1 MWAPVCVAPSISL
14 TCQCVSR
21 SPYTSVCLPPIERV
35 LAIRAPNVTS
45 IAPMPNPADRVS
57 RTRRAQPKPMVRRDL
72 RTAAEGTSTTQRQIA
87 YERFR
92 DQIVEARLK
101 PGQFVSQRE
110 LVRLLD
116 MSLAAVREM
125 VPRLEAA
132 GLIVT
137 VPKRGLQVAPVNMK
151 LIRNAFQVR
160 LMVEREAV
168 RHFVHSASDDELDAI
183 EAEHKSILKR
193 ATAGKQDAR
202 LDADAQAVDWGLHDR
217 MVDAMGNEILSEIYR
232 VNSLHVRLIRLD
244 AQQVRERRVVPA
256 MEEHLRFLKQ
266 LRARDETSAVKA
278 IEEHIDRSRQRVLDV
293 LIGGASGR

>member
-1 MWAPVCVAPSISL
+1 
-14 TCQCVSR
+14 
-21 SPYTSVCLPPIERV
+21 
-35 LAIRAPNVTS
+35 
-45 IAPMPNPADRVS
+45 MPNPANQVS
-57 RTRRAQPKPMVRRDL
+57 RTPRAQPKPTVRRDL
-72 RTAAEGTSTTQRQIA
+72 RTAAAGTSTTQRQIA

-168 RHFVHSASDDELDAI
+168 RHFVHSASEDELDAI

-193 ATAGKQDAR
+193 ATAGKPDAR
-202 LDADAQAVDWGLHDR
+202 LDMDAQAADWGLHDR

-278 IEEHIDRSRQRVLDV
+278 IEEHIERSRQRVLEVLMDV
-293 LIGGASGR
+293 APGR

>member
-1 MWAPVCVAPSISL
+1 
-14 TCQCVSR
+14 
-21 SPYTSVCLPPIERV
+21 
-35 LAIRAPNVTS
+35 
-45 IAPMPNPADRVS
+45 
-57 RTRRAQPKPMVRRDL
+57 MVRRDL
-72 RTAAEGTSTTQRQIA
+72 RTAGEGTSTTQRQIA

-92 DQIVEARLK
+92 DQIVEARLR

-193 ATAGKQDAR
+193 ATAGKPDAR
-202 LDADAQAVDWGLHDR
+202 LDVDAQAVDWGLHDR